1 MATTTVAV
9 RCPHCGSD
17 LRVVLAAEP
26 PTQWFPCPNCHAPM
40 PVVVPRDPPPL
51 YTWEVLPGLY
61 PPMARPRVP
70 RWRARRPVAAALL
83 AVAVLGAA
91 LAAVLVYDGVA
102 ATEPGSFVV
111 GGSVVQVV
119 NGFDQP
125 LAGAQVVLTNDANRA
140 TTQLTGPSGD
150 FSFSGVPPGGVT
162 LNVTETG
169 FTGVLVTTFVSS
181 VYATQAEGI
190 EVVLAP
196 GTSTNVTTVTLAP
209 FPDLEQF
216 VASVGSGAFLLG
228 IIAIV
233 AGAAAVATVR
243 TDRPALGVVGGAA
256 GILAPVALF
265 YLSLSS
271 AFPLLE
277 DLSAV
282 VAGAGSFTLAV
293 RAIQL
298 AQMGP
303 APDLD

>member
-1 MATTTVAV
+1 MALSTVAV
-9 RCPHCGSD
+9 RCPACGTD
-17 LRVVLAAEP
+17 LRVVVAAEP

-83 AVAVLGAA
+83 AVAVIGAA

-102 ATEPGSFVV
+102 ATQPASFVIDGTVVQNV
-111 GGSVVQVV
+111 GGLTEPV
-119 NGFDQP
+119 
-125 LAGAQVVLTNDANRA
+125 AGAQVVLTNDAGQSSSQS
-140 TTQLTGPSGD
+140 TSLGGG

-162 LNVTETG
+162 LNVTDSG
-169 FTGVLVTTFVSS
+169 FSTVTLTTFVSS
-181 VYATQAEGI
+181 VYATQAEGL
-190 EVVLAP
+190 EVVLTA
-196 GTSTNVTTVTLAP
+196 GSSSNVTTVALAP

-216 VASVGSGAFLLG
+216 LASIGSGAVLLG

-243 TDRPALGVVGGAA
+243 HDRPALGVVGGAA
-256 GILAPVALF
+256 GIVAPLVLF

-277 DLSAV
+277 DLSAI
-282 VAGAGSFTLAV
+282 VAGAGSFTLAL
-293 RAIQL
+293 RAVQL
-298 AQMGP
+298 AQTGP
-303 APDLD
+303 APDPD